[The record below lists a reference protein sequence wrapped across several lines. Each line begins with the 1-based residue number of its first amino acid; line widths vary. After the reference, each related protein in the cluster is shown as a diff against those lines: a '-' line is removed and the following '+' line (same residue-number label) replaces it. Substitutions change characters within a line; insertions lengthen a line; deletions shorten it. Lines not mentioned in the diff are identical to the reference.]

1 MKLNKIK
8 IINFRGISDM
18 EIEFDKRATVI
29 YGINGMGKSAVLEAC
44 NILFSKILSEAAM
57 DSHIGSCV
65 ITKKDVKAGETKTE
79 IRAHISDGNESYTY
93 YRKRVDSQNKH

>member
-1 MKLNKIK
+1 MGTDMKLNKIK

-57 DSHIGSCV
+57 EV
-65 ITKKDVKAGETKTE
+65 V
-79 IRAHISDGNESYTY
+79 
-93 YRKRVDSQNKH
+93 

>member
-1 MKLNKIK
+1 MGTDMKLNKIK

-44 NILFSKILSEAAM
+44 NILFSKILSEALWIA
-57 DSHIGSCV
+57 ILEV
-65 ITKKDVKAGETKTE
+65 V
-79 IRAHISDGNESYTY
+79 
-93 YRKRVDSQNKH
+93 

>member
-29 YGINGMGKSAVLEAC
+29 YGINGMGKSE
-44 NILFSKILSEAAM
+44 
-57 DSHIGSCV
+57 IGGVPV
-65 ITKKDVKAGETKTE
+65 INQD
-79 IRAHISDGNESYTY
+79 D
-93 YRKRVDSQNKH
+93 Q

>member
-1 MKLNKIK
+1 MGTDMKLNKIK

-57 DSHIGSCV
+57 DSHI
-65 ITKKDVKAGETKTE
+65 
-79 IRAHISDGNESYTY
+79 
-93 YRKRVDSQNKH
+93 

>member
-44 NILFSKILSEAAM
+44 NILFSKIWIAILE
-57 DSHIGSCV
+57 V
-65 ITKKDVKAGETKTE
+65 V
-79 IRAHISDGNESYTY
+79 
-93 YRKRVDSQNKH
+93 